1 MNRAEF
7 ARWLAGI
14 RPAPHRV
21 VAIDDSGNE
30 TPMAQLKGP
39 NRWTRVA
46 NTMFEHKAV
55 SCRCFDKAGALIDQ
69 ADLADEDAMPV
80 AAQGDV
86 IAAIDGRQ
94 FSASEV
100 AAILAQAQVRTVE
113 VTANAVTRAVERAMA
128 AQAETTRAAFE
139 QFSEVNKTLVQRVG
153 QLEETVQDNIE
164 QAREELAEKK
174 EDEKSG
180 QQMESLVM
188 KVIEKKMGLEG
199 LGGLF
204 GSNGSP
210 PPKKV
215 TDGSTG

>member
-21 VAIDDSGNE
+21 VAIDDNGNE

-55 SCRCFDKAGALIDQ
+55 QCRCYDKAGALIDQ
-69 ADLADEDAMPV
+69 ADLADEDQAPL

-86 IAAIDGRQ
+86 VAAIDGRT
-94 FSASEV
+94 FSAAEV

-113 VTANAVTRAVERAMA
+113 VTANAVTRAVERTMA
-128 AQAETTRAAFE
+128 AQSETTRVAFE
-139 QFSEVNKTLVQRVG
+139 QFADVNRTLVQRVA
-153 QLEETVQDNIE
+153 QLEQTVQDNIDD
-164 QAREELAEKK
+164 ARDDIAEKK
-174 EDEKSG
+174 EEEKSG
-180 QQMESLVM
+180 AQMEGLVM
-188 KVIEKKMGLEG
+188 RIIEKKFD
-199 LGGLF
+199 LGGLGAMF
-204 GSNGSP
+204 ANGAP
-210 PPKKV
+210 PMKKV
-215 TDGSTG
+215 GDGKPE